1 MISQDTAY
9 GTSKMKLE
17 SGVELVI
24 PKPIRKLI
32 PARIIAQYL
41 TICDESGF
49 KPASTRT
56 LFRIL
61 EVCPASTRKSLQGLD
76 NYTAEGSEAFENL
89 EEIISKLYDG
99 GMPDCKADRL
109 RSMALSCKRYL
120 KQEYST
126 HVVND
131 STSDISSAS
140 PDHCRFFA
148 LSDPKEEQLIQSCL
162 HSHLIECDR
171 CQELRDLFLSLEEE
185 IGKISERCPMASDDI
200 CDLRFLLDDM
210 LQRHLDVG
218 NHVRRLH
225 RESQFDYIRRRYADV
240 VNDVLSKPLFGA
252 NYPSESEQSGK
263 RVSNITMG
271 WALKKHK
278 STRFSTAVK
287 AYLND
292 KFLIGEET
300 GNKASPTQVAR
311 EMHRVRDDKGNRLF
325 VGGECLSSQQI
336 AAYFSRLAATK
347 KKHGSLNA
355 AASSDEVEE
364 FLAEEQMQEHEEDI
378 SLRKKV
384 VFGNLQL
391 EHPITY
397 KSYNLC
403 KLAADGKLTK
413 KFSIADLKDIC
424 DSLDIET
431 EDFKRRKAPYKDV
444 LTNVLSSCTCNKK

>member
-1 MISQDTAY
+1 MHYLSVLLT
-9 GTSKMKLE
+9 
-17 SGVELVI
+17 GVLSF
-24 PKPIRKLI
+24 
-32 PARIIAQYL
+32 
-41 TICDESGF
+41 D
-49 KPASTRT
+49 
-56 LFRIL
+56 
-61 EVCPASTRKSLQGLD
+61 
-76 NYTAEGSEAFENL
+76 SETE
-89 EEIISKLYDG
+89 
-99 GMPDCKADRL
+99 
-109 RSMALSCKRYL
+109 
-120 KQEYST
+120 
-126 HVVND
+126 
-131 STSDISSAS
+131 
-140 PDHCRFFA
+140 
-148 LSDPKEEQLIQSCL
+148 
-162 HSHLIECDR
+162 
-171 CQELRDLFLSLEEE
+171 
-185 IGKISERCPMASDDI
+185 
-200 CDLRFLLDDM
+200 

-225 RESQFDYIRRRYADV
+225 RESQFDYIRLRYADC
-240 VNDVLSKPLFGA
+240 VNDELSKPLFGA

-263 RVSNITMG
+263 RVSNTTMG

-311 EMHRVRDDKGNRLF
+311 EMHRERDHKGNRLF
-325 VGGECLSSQQI
+325 VGGDCLSSQQI

-355 AASSDEVEE
+355 AASSEEVEE

-378 SLRKKV
+378 SLRKKM